1 MADKSAIGKELPAFT
16 WEVER
21 GKIRELVKAIGDP
34 NPIYSDKDAAMEEG
48 YADVVAPP
56 TFPTVPT
63 LWTGIGMEAVKALK
77 IDFSRVLHG
86 EESYEYYG
94 EIYPGDVLTGRSKII
109 DIKTKSGKSGDMD
122 IVTRECVYTNQRN
135 ELVLKSITIAIER
148 K

>member
-1 MADKSAIGKELPAFT
+1 MADKYAIGEELPSFT

-34 NPIYSDKDAAMEEG
+34 NPIYLDKDAAMEEG
-48 YADVVAPP
+48 YEDVVAPP
-56 TFPTVPT
+56 TFATVPT
-63 LWTGIGMEAVKALK
+63 LWTGIGIEALKALK

-94 EIYPGDVLTGRSKII
+94 AIYPGDVLTAKSKIT
-109 DIKTKSGKSGDMD
+109 DIKTKSGKSGDMK
-122 IVTRECVYTNQRN
+122 IITRECVYTNQRN
-135 ELVLKSITIAIER
+135 ELVLKSTTIAIER